1 MLFGDPT
8 SFPRDPVLT
17 VLGGLALVANLVCW
31 AAFRLDKRRAR
42 RGSRRI
48 SERRLLQLAALGG
61 LGAIVAMYAHRE
73 RHKVDK
79 RRFAT
84 IVWLLF
90 VAQVALLVTALVLTL

>member
-1 MLFGDPT
+1 MMLGGLTSTPIDPT
-8 SFPRDPVLT
+8 LA
-17 VLGGLALVANLVCW
+17 VLGGLLIIANIVAW

-42 RGSRRI
+42 RGLRRI

-90 VAQVALLVTALVLTL
+90 IAQVGLLVTALVLTA